1 MHIGNL
7 EKLILDFLYDGVL
20 IADKNCMVK
29 YVNPAYIRITQVNP
43 KDILGENL
51 SIARPGA
58 RLPYVIKT
66 GKKLLGVHRKVGDIE
81 YIVNMVP
88 IIEDNEILGGIS
100 IVNEINDVYKLAEQL
115 KQSNKTIKKLETHMK
130 SINKARYT
138 FEDIVSVDEKSLD
151 TKNLALRVAK
161 RDTNVLIMGESG
173 TGKELYAHS
182 IHNSSERRDGPF
194 VAVNCATFDRN
205 LLESELFGYEE
216 GAFTGAKK
224 GGKVGL
230 FELADTGTLFLDE
243 IGEMDY
249 ALQAK
254 LLRVLQENVIRRIG
268 STQEI
273 SIDVRIIAATN
284 RNMKKMVEENKF
296 RQDLYYRIAVF
307 PIIIPPLRERREDI
321 IPLID
326 VFINDL
332 ANKFKRSINIS
343 REAIKLLYSYDW
355 PGNTRELKNAIEFA
369 ANMTDDYI
377 IRTNNL
383 PKSIQVEGINK
394 NLIELKPLEEIVR
407 EAEIDAIKKAI
418 YTYGDT
424 VEGKKKAAEKLG
436 ISLATLYN
444 KLK

>member
-1 MHIGNL
+1 M
-7 EKLILDFLYDGVL
+7 
-20 IADKNCMVK
+20 
-29 YVNPAYIRITQVNP
+29 
-43 KDILGENL
+43 
-51 SIARPGA
+51 
-58 RLPYVIKT
+58 
-66 GKKLLGVHRKVGDIE
+66 RKG
-81 YIVNMVP
+81 
-88 IIEDNEILGGIS
+88 L
-100 IVNEINDVYKLAEQL
+100 
-115 KQSNKTIKKLETHMK
+115 
-130 SINKARYT
+130 
-138 FEDIVSVDEKSLD
+138 
-151 TKNLALRVAK
+151 
-161 RDTNVLIMGESG
+161 
-173 TGKELYAHS
+173 
-182 IHNSSERRDGPF
+182 
-194 VAVNCATFDRN
+194 
-205 LLESELFGYEE
+205 LLEL
-216 GAFTGAKK
+216 KK